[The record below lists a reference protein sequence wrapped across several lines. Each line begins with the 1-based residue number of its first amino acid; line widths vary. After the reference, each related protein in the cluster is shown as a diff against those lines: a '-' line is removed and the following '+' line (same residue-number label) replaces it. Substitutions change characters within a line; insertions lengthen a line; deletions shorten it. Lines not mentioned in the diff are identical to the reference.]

1 MTYKKTGTMK
11 LKSLMQAVSQ
21 KTVKSVRGRTYKGYS
36 QPDSEAFL
44 DSNNGY
50 GCSDDLSDSDRE
62 PDSSSDSSSDSDSD
76 NERGTANKRAGHK
89 KKFTASKLRS
99 TINSLSSRN
108 LFQQGSA
115 DKDDTD
121 QEEGNETG
129 DKENKPSRGNTT
141 TKRKNK
147 IKSTINSLSKRN
159 LFQQVAKDKDATEK
173 VDNEDE
179 DEEGND
185 NEETGK
191 EEINRKRKNKSKRN
205 LKLKAT
211 KLKST
216 INSLSKRNLFQ
227 QGADNKDDTDQNE
240 DIEDDEDGKNETGEK
255 ENGPKEKNKSKR
267 NLKLKATKLKSTIN
281 SLSSRNLF
289 QQVADDKDETEQE
302 VKIEDDEEGKV
313 ENGEKENGPKRK
325 NKSKRNLKLK
335 ATKLKSTINSLS
347 SRNLFQQVADNK
359 DETDQEVKIE
369 DDEEGKDKNGEKE
382 NGPKRKNKSKRNM
395 KLKAAKLKS
404 TIISLSNRNLFNQ
417 VADDGGEK
425 KVEDDDDDEKGDT
438 EGTDKIKLYFEQ
450 QKQRQQ
456 ERKKEGEEEK
466 EVEEEEEV
474 DTNRRSTES
483 LLADTEAWCT
493 LDEPNKR
500 PESQSDND
508 VESNNKTNRKKKTK
522 RTSGTRDNK
531 KDNNEKKKKHRSKK
545 GKESLKSKKKKK
557 DNKQEEKLSDDEDV
571 RHDEDVELRCN
582 DEDPETD
589 DNKTSNIKDAID
601 DPFED
606 EDEEEEEEDK
616 PEDSESCSHLD
627 NQHDLN
633 IEAPADQSTA
643 IQEGSA
649 DETTTATNIS
659 NGRQERRRSY
669 SMRNL
674 SKSSTTSA
682 ASVLPMLSQQE
693 TRALM
698 DKKKRAISL
707 QTPKEAAQRK
717 LDRQA
722 ARDSI
727 RGNSEHEISLIPE
740 TSSKSKSERVLLPG
754 SRSNRNF
761 GTKNGSRKKIL
772 QSSSSLRSV
781 RGSGAGE
788 RQRRRTSARGS
799 ALLSV
804 VEDHHK
810 TTENKVR
817 TGAVGERQRR
827 RTSLQ
832 GSHHINDK
840 KQSENKSRRNSHSHR
855 RDRTTGPRLK
865 RSDSGSSDS
874 SHDSLKKNE
883 TVPAS
888 KRTIL
893 RSSSFN
899 AAINSRPRVK
909 GTNSVQFAPTVSIKQ
924 F

>member
-1 MTYKKTGTMK
+1 
-11 LKSLMQAVSQ
+11 
-21 KTVKSVRGRTYKGYS
+21 
-36 QPDSEAFL
+36 
-44 DSNNGY
+44 
-50 GCSDDLSDSDRE
+50 
-62 PDSSSDSSSDSDSD
+62 
-76 NERGTANKRAGHK
+76 
-89 KKFTASKLRS
+89 
-99 TINSLSSRN
+99 
-108 LFQQGSA
+108 
-115 DKDDTD
+115 
-121 QEEGNETG
+121 
-129 DKENKPSRGNTT
+129 
-141 TKRKNK
+141 
-147 IKSTINSLSKRN
+147 
-159 LFQQVAKDKDATEK
+159 
-173 VDNEDE
+173 
-179 DEEGND
+179 
-185 NEETGK
+185 
-191 EEINRKRKNKSKRN
+191 
-205 LKLKAT
+205 
-211 KLKST
+211 
-216 INSLSKRNLFQ
+216 
-227 QGADNKDDTDQNE
+227 
-240 DIEDDEDGKNETGEK
+240 
-255 ENGPKEKNKSKR
+255 
-267 NLKLKATKLKSTIN
+267 
-281 SLSSRNLF
+281 
-289 QQVADDKDETEQE
+289 
-302 VKIEDDEEGKV
+302 
-313 ENGEKENGPKRK
+313 
-325 NKSKRNLKLK
+325 
-335 ATKLKSTINSLS
+335 
-347 SRNLFQQVADNK
+347 
-359 DETDQEVKIE
+359 
-369 DDEEGKDKNGEKE
+369 
-382 NGPKRKNKSKRNM
+382 M

-456 ERKKEGEEEK
+456 KRKKEGEEEK

-508 VESNNKTNRKKKTK
+508 VESSNKTNRKKKTK

-817 TGAVGERQRR
+817 TGAVGERERR

-865 RSDSGSSDS
+865 QSDSGSSDS